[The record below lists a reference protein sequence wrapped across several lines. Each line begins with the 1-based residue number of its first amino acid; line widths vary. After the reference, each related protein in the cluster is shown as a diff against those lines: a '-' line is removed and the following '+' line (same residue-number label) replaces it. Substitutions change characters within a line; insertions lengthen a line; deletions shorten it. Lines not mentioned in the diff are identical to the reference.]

1 MSYEKCNFWLKK
13 HNFCVLKK
21 FLPSKKF
28 HEISPILSLVV
39 FNFVLLKFSFLDE
52 ISQFPI
58 GLCLFTENKISK
70 AKPFLIYGFCLI
82 DDWSLSGVN
91 LASRDG
97 EERVSD
103 WHLGWYLLVTNFEI
117 KEGYRLSLT
126 RCQTFEFPEFHQKFN
141 LFNRNDLLIDVGI
154 MTVRF

>member
-1 MSYEKCNFWLKK
+1 MFKKSQFLCFEEIFAFKNF
-13 HNFCVLKK
+13 HG
-21 FLPSKKF
+21 
-28 HEISPILSLVV
+28 ISPISNLIV
-39 FNFVLLKFSFLDE
+39 FNFVLLKFSFLSE

-58 GLCLFTENKISK
+58 GLCHFTENKISK

>member
-1 MSYEKCNFWLKK
+1 MVKKITIFVFWR
-13 HNFCVLKK
+13 NFCLQKN
-21 FLPSKKF
+21 FYWN
-28 HEISPILSLVV
+28 SPISSLVV
-39 FNFVLLKFSFLDE
+39 FNFVLLKFWFLSE